1 MGKKGLFSRIFGNI
15 SGNPIPAEP
24 EQAEVEV
31 RPEEHAAEQQSIVLE
46 VPCGGYDIIKVQGA
60 LLEVWNH
67 WSGDYLSAGD
77 LHDYRKD
84 DGRPPHG

>member
-1 MGKKGLFSRIFGNI
+1 M
-15 SGNPIPAEP
+15 
-24 EQAEVEV
+24 

-67 WSGDYLSAGD
+67 WSGDYSPPEISMITGKTMED
-77 LHDYRKD
+77 LHTDEKMLERERSVYLCN
-84 DGRPPHG
+84 